1 MNGKEIKF
9 IKMLPSLA
17 VVISLINLLITIV
30 SGKDLSTAI
39 IIFICM
45 VAMMLA
51 TRKKDINLVTRII
64 SQNYLCNF
72 VGTSKKTIL

>member
-1 MNGKEIKF
+1 MVGQMNGKEIKF

-45 VAMMLA
+45 VAMLLA
-51 TRKKDINLVTRII
+51 TRKKRH
-64 SQNYLCNF
+64 
-72 VGTSKKTIL
+72 

>member
-45 VAMMLA
+45 VAMLLA
-51 TRKKDINLVTRII
+51 TRKKRH
-64 SQNYLCNF
+64 
-72 VGTSKKTIL
+72 